1 MMRKPVR
8 GLLAIVAIVAVGF
21 AVAAISRDD
30 RPASAAVT
38 DMEHGNVKFGKGELP
53 RILNAVD
60 AVTKDTPKDD
70 LVAEGR
76 AIFRDSSLFEDGE
89 SCQTCHAEGS
99 ASAKLGTMV
108 HDKDA
113 KDLSPMPPTDFDGPR
128 DPPALW
134 GMAKTAPY
142 FWDGSEPTLQSAVV
156 RPVMGHMREFVAG
169 GVGPKDGEPDCSQV
183 DEQGK
188 RTSECIQRAGDIAA
202 RLIAYIKTLDPPQS
216 SFDQGTTSAAAL
228 RGEKIFQGKGGCIEC
243 HGGPLFT
250 DNLTH
255 NTGVP
260 QVTFESPYRAAGN
273 KTTSDDKGAPP
284 PPPDPACSGT
294 PLPAGCD
301 AAPPQTSAF
310 INTPQLRDL
319 KNTAPYMHNGA
330 FATLEQVVRFYNGP
344 PLATEP
350 GTMPANLAGDPSS
363 ILAPLGLTEDEM
375 HDLVAYLESL

>member
-8 GLLAIVAIVAVGF
+8 GLLVIVAIVAVGF
-21 AVAAISRDD
+21 GVAAISRDD
-30 RPASAAVT
+30 KPASAAVT

-76 AIFRDSSLFEDGE
+76 AIFRDSSLFENGE

-99 ASAKLGTMV
+99 ASAKLGTMF

-113 KDLSPMPPTDFDGPR
+113 KNLSPMPPTDFDGPR
-128 DPPALW
+128 DPPSLW
-134 GMAKTAPY
+134 GLDKTAPY
-142 FWDGSEPTLQSAVV
+142 FWDGSEPTIQSAVL
-156 RPVMGHMREFVAG
+156 RPVMGHMKEFVPG
-169 GVGPKDGEPDCSQV
+169 GLDPDADCSKL
-183 DEQGK
+183 DEQGS
-188 RTSECIQRAGDIAA
+188 RSQACIDKAGGIAA
-202 RLIAYIKTLDPPQS
+202 KLIAYIKTLDPPQS
-216 SFDQGTTSAAAL
+216 SFDQGTMSPAAL
-228 RGEKIFQGKGGCIEC
+228 RGEKLFQGKGGCIEC

-260 QVTFESPYRAAGN
+260 QVKFESPYRAAGN
-273 KTTSDDKGAPP
+273 ETTSDDKGAPP
-284 PPPDPACSGT
+284 PPPDPGCAGT
-294 PLPAGCD
+294 PTPAGCD
-301 AAPPQTSAF
+301 AAPPQSSAF
-310 INTPQLRDL
+310 VNTPQLRDL

-344 PLATEP
+344 PLSTEP
-350 GTMPANLAGDPSS
+350 GTMPANLAGNPSS
-363 ILAPLGLTEDEM
+363 TLAPLGLTKDEM